1 MSIFISYLFLGISLA
16 APIGPINTAQIDKG
30 IKGGFFHAW
39 LVGLGAMVADAV
51 YMILVYLGVVHFLE
65 TPFMKTFLYFF
76 GFFVLVYTG
85 IESIIGAGKIAAS
98 QRQRNE
104 SLLKSFL
111 SGFFM
116 SLSSP
121 LTILFWIGIYG
132 SVLVNTV
139 ASSGMNQL
147 VLYSGT
153 ILLGVLLWD
162 VTMACVASGFRKY
175 LTEKILVWI
184 SIFSGLSLIGF
195 GIYFGI
201 NAIQILLS

>member
-1 MSIFISYLFLGISLA
+1 
-16 APIGPINTAQIDKG
+16 
-30 IKGGFFHAW
+30 
-39 LVGLGAMVADAV
+39 MVADAI
-51 YMILVYLGVVHFLE
+51 YMMLVYLGVVHFLE

-98 QRQRNE
+98 RKQRNE

-147 VLYSGT
+147 LLYSGA

-162 VTMACVASGFRKY
+162 VTMACIASGFRKY

-201 NAIQILLS
+201 NAILELAELTF